1 MNKAALIAI
10 LCFVVGALLGSA
22 VTYDFA
28 RCKTNDVIFQ
38 LSTPP
43 ADNNGNN

>member
-1 MNKAALIAI
+1 MSKSALIAI
-10 LCFVVGALLGSA
+10 LCFIVGGLLGAA

-38 LSTPP
+38 ISKPP
-43 ADNNGNN
+43 ADKSD